1 MERQGFEAEGKMERP
16 ATERLV
22 YDWNTAVERPP
33 WVAHPP
39 ARLHDETLRDGI
51 QSPSVRDPEIGAKLR
66 VLHLLD
72 RLGVETTDV
81 GLPGAGPRAREHVTR
96 LCREIVESKLSIRPT
111 CAARTVVADIEP
123 IVEISRQVG
132 LPVEVMTFIGSSPI
146 RQYAEGWSAD
156 LIVERSVQ
164 AISFAARE
172 GLPVTFVTEDT
183 VRSHPD
189 FLRELFLCAIEAGA
203 TRLCLCDTVGHATPD
218 GVRNLVRFTRDVI
231 ERSGRTVGIDWH
243 GHDDRGLSLINAL
256 AAFEAGAERVHGTV
270 LGIGERVGNTPLDLL
285 LVNLKLLGAYGDR
298 DLGAL
303 GDLCELVSEAM
314 AVPIP
319 VGYPVFGRDAFRT
332 ATGVHA
338 AAIVKARRKGEDEL
352 ADRVYSGVPAGWF
365 GREQEILI
373 GPMSGASN
381 VVFWLQ
387 RRGIE
392 PTEARV
398 RRVLD
403 AAKQSDHNLSEEEV
417 RALLEEAE

>member
-1 MERQGFEAEGKMERP
+1 MDWP
-16 ATERLV
+16 STEQLV
-22 YDWNTAVERPP
+22 YDWNTVAERPP
-33 WVAHPP
+33 WVARPP

-51 QSPSVRDPEIGAKLR
+51 QSPSVRDPEVDAKLR

-96 LCREIVESKLSIRPT
+96 LCREIVDANLSIRPT

-123 IVEISRQVG
+123 IVEVSQQVG

-146 RQYAEGWSAD
+146 RQYAEGWSTD

-164 AISFAARE
+164 AVSFAARE

-189 FLRELFLCAIEAGA
+189 FLRDLFLRAIEAGA
-203 TRLCLCDTVGHATPD
+203 NRLCLCDTVGHATPD
-218 GVRNLVRFTRDVI
+218 GVRSLVRFTLEVI
-231 ERSGRTVGIDWH
+231 EQSGRPVGIDWH
-243 GHDDRGLSLINAL
+243 GHDDRGLSLVNAL

-285 LVNLKLLGAYGDR
+285 LVNLKLLGVYGER

-303 GDLCELVSEAM
+303 GALCETVSEAM
-314 AVPIP
+314 EVPIP

-338 AAIVKARRKGEDEL
+338 AAIVKARRKGQDEL

-365 GREQEILI
+365 GREQQILI

-398 RRVLD
+398 RHLLD
-403 AAKQSDHNLSEEEV
+403 AAKRSDHNLSEEEV
-417 RALLEEAE
+417 RALLEEME